1 MRATSSLFFGL
12 LAATVTT
19 GGLASVPAVAQGMGD
34 LSGVAMVTGTCERLV
49 VAGEDM
55 TNTCEGRLIQSIY
68 RTGRTGFT
76 VNIGSGGAI
85 TFSGIEGEKPDA
97 DSQLQ
102 SVDKVIVNRG
112 KDGGPISSKGV
123 TGSCFYENPFKGP
136 ATTKC
141 EGTDAEKGAYFL
153 QFRTDGTPPNLL
165 NYGIEETAKD
175 APDRA
180 FKFGVWSGS
189 RLKGDS
195 ANGCVMS
202 RDTDGATTFMVYAN
216 ANEAFDL
223 RFYNEAWS
231 FKAGTPPSAELLFD
245 GKPYPAVSVEVLTP
259 QQLVVRGGAEED
271 GFQALME
278 QSVQLT
284 LRADDAEV
292 KVDLKGAPAAVARLW
307 GCVGGT

>member
-1 MRATSSLFFGL
+1 MRATSILCFGL
-12 LAATVTT
+12 LAATMMM
-19 GGLASVPAVAQGMGD
+19 GGLASVPAAAQGMGD
-34 LSGVAMVTGTCERLV
+34 LNGVAMVTGTCERLV

-102 SVDKVIVNRG
+102 SVDKVIVNGG
-112 KDGGPISSKGV
+112 KDGGPISSKDV

-136 ATTKC
+136 AVTKC
-141 EGTDAEKGAYFL
+141 EGSDAEKGAYVL
-153 QFRTDGTPPNLL
+153 QFRTDGTPPKLL

-175 APDRA
+175 ADRA
-180 FKFGVWSGS
+180 FKFGVWSGA

-216 ANEAFDL
+216 VNEAFDL
-223 RFYNEAWS
+223 GFYNDAWS
-231 FKAGTPPSAELLFD
+231 FKTETPPNAELLFD
-245 GKPYPAVSVEVLTP
+245 GKPYSAVSVEVLTP
-259 QQLVVRGGAEED
+259 QQLVVRSGGEEG
-271 GFQALME
+271 GFQAPIE
-278 QSVQLT
+278 QSVQLM
-284 LRADDAEV
+284 LRLGNAEV

-307 GCVGGT
+307 DCVGGM